1 MWHELGSEGELV
13 RMVNDSQRLA
23 RCLRPGLMFLA
34 VLMAGYVMVWVVE
47 CIRRPHA
54 LEYRE
59 GAIAL
64 LTDLQLS
71 GRNPYLLEDRPAIV
85 SIYGIG
91 YQWVMRPVAT
101 LVGGSLLTH
110 RLVSC
115 TFILLNCGLLAW
127 ALRKDQAG
135 WTLVVTAVAFWFVE
149 LGQGL
154 SIVARPDAFGMF
166 LFLGSLVI
174 PYCLGFTTATLIVSA
189 GLSILGFYTKAYFLL
204 GLPLMSLFLFLHH
217 GKLKGVLFFTGAMA
231 IFAAT
236 VPLINLAYPAYF
248 SETFFISRNA
258 ATRSW
263 NHLQAVGGGYLRQH
277 IVLILVLGIAF
288 VTGLIAWWRSRRDQW
303 RSWISLLPLR
313 APLLASPG
321 NLPALALAVSSV
333 VMVLMLGLH
342 QGNGILYYHQII
354 SPFLLWL
361 VFRFA
366 ARVESRQG
374 VALLLIMIHGVL
386 YCRELR
392 PLPADDRKEWLKLE
406 QVVTASTNAF
416 LPPPLAWVAR
426 QQGKPVYD
434 GGQTEFSIRAYKGN
448 FTKIGSLYEKRISD
462 YWAGIISGQ
471 IRRDFDTM
479 LVTPGLSPFVSFRML
494 NEHYVFQE
502 TLTMPMVFDSYPVDL
517 WRPKGRTP

>member
-1 MWHELGSEGELV
+1 M
-13 RMVNDSQRLA
+13 DSQRLA
-23 RCLRPGLMFLA
+23 RCLRPGLLFLA
-34 VLMAGYVMVWVVE
+34 LLMAGYVMVWVTE
-47 CIRRPHA
+47 CIRRPNV

-59 GAIAL
+59 GAITL

-71 GRNPYLLEDRPAIV
+71 GRNPYLLEDRPAVV

-91 YQWVMRPVAT
+91 YQWAMRPFASV
-101 LVGGSLLTH
+101 LGGSLQTH

-115 TFILLNCGLLAW
+115 AFILLNCAVLAW
-127 ALRKDQAG
+127 VLRKDRTS
-135 WTLVVTAVAFWFVE
+135 WMLVIPAVAFWFME

-154 SIVARPDAFGMF
+154 SIVARPDSFGMF
-166 LFLGSLVI
+166 LFLGSLAI
-174 PYCLGFTTATLIVSA
+174 PYCLGFTTASLVVSA
-189 GLSILGFYTKAYFLL
+189 GFSILGFYTKPYFLL
-204 GLPLMSLFLFLHH
+204 GLPLMALFLFLHQ
-217 GKLKGVLFFTGAMA
+217 GKLKGVVFFA
-231 IFAAT
+231 ISIAVLAAT
-236 VPLINLAYPAYF
+236 VPLINAAYPAYF

-263 NHLQAVGGGYLRQH
+263 SHLQAIGGGYLRQH
-277 IVLILVLGIAF
+277 LVLLIVLVIAF
-288 VTGLIAWWRSRRDQW
+288 VAGLTAWWRLHRGQW
-303 RSWISLLPLR
+303 RSWLSFLPLS
-313 APLLASPG
+313 APLLASSG
-321 NLPALALAVSSV
+321 NLPGLALAVAST

-366 ARVESRQG
+366 ARLESRQG
-374 VALLLIMIHGVL
+374 VVLLLILVHGVL

-392 PLPADDRKEWLKLE
+392 PLPADDRNQWQRLE
-406 QVVTASTNAF
+406 QLVTASTNAF
-416 LPPPLAWVAR
+416 LPPPLAWIAR

-448 FTKIGSLYEKRISD
+448 FTKIGPLYEKRISD

-471 IRRDFDTM
+471 IRQDFDYM

-502 TLTMPMVFDSYPVDL
+502 TLIMPMVFDSYPVDL
-517 WRPKGRTP
+517 WRPKGRVP

>member
-1 MWHELGSEGELV
+1 
-13 RMVNDSQRLA
+13 MVNDSQRLA
-23 RCLRPGLMFLA
+23 RCLRPGLLFLA
-34 VLMAGYVMVWVVE
+34 LLMAGYVMVWVAE
-47 CIRRPHA
+47 CIRRPHV

-64 LTDLQLS
+64 LTELQIS
-71 GRNPYLLEDRPAIV
+71 GRNPYLLEDRPAVV

-91 YQWVMRPVAT
+91 YQWAVRPFAT
-101 LVGGSLLTH
+101 VLGGSLFTH
-110 RLVSC
+110 RMVSC
-115 TFILLNCGLLAW
+115 AFILLNCALLAW
-127 ALRKDQAG
+127 VLRKDRAG
-135 WTLVVTAVAFWFVE
+135 WILVLPAMAFWFVE

-166 LFLGSLVI
+166 LFLGSLAI
-174 PYCLGFTTATLIVSA
+174 PYCHGFTAASLIVSA

-217 GKLKGVLFFTGAMA
+217 GKLKGVLFFTLALA
-231 IFAAT
+231 VLAAT
-236 VPLINLAYPAYF
+236 VPLINQAYPAYF

-263 NHLQAVGGGYLRQH
+263 THLQTIGGGYFRQH
-277 IVLILVLGIAF
+277 IVLLLVLAMAF
-288 VTGLIAWWRSRRDQW
+288 VTGLIPWWRSRRGQW
-303 RSWISLLPLR
+303 KSWMAVLPLR
-313 APLLASPG
+313 APLLADAG
-321 NLPALALAVSSV
+321 NLPGLTLV
-333 VMVLMLGLH
+333 VTSTVMLLMLGLH

-366 ARVESRQG
+366 ARLESGQG
-374 VALLLIMIHGVL
+374 VVLLLILVHGVL

-392 PLPADDRKEWLKLE
+392 PLPADDRNDWQKLE
-406 QVVTASTNAF
+406 RLVTASTNAF
-416 LPPPLAWVAR
+416 LPPPLAWIAR

-448 FTKIGSLYEKRISD
+448 FTRTGPLYEKRVSD
-462 YWAGIISGQ
+462 YWAGIISAQ
-471 IRRDFDTM
+471 IRRDFDCM

-502 TLTMPMVFDSYPVDL
+502 TLTMPMIFDSYPVDV
-517 WRPKGRTP
+517 WRAKGRAP